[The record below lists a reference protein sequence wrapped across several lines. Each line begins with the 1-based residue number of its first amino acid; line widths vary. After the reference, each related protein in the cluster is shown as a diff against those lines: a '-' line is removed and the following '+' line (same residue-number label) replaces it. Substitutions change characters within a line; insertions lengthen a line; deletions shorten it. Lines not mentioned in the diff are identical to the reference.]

1 MKTLSIKHL
10 NKNKILNDINL
21 DIEAGEIV
29 ALVGPNGSGKS
40 TLMKCIMGFSNI
52 DSGEI
57 WIFDSLNNKKA
68 LKDVACSIEYPPLYP
83 DLSGLDHFKLI
94 SQLNNINEQQMD
106 KYYSVGMKQML
117 ILSLVIMQKPRL
129 LILDEPFNGLDLQT
143 KKRVIDELENLNK
156 QGTTILWSS
165 HEINQLREMSDRY
178 VFINCGKIVGHMKNE
193 KKYKAEYHE
202 DPLEQYYFEVCKNV

>member
-21 DIEAGEIV
+21 DIKSGEIV

-83 DLSGLDHFKLI
+83 DLNGLDHFKLI
-94 SQLNNINEQQMD
+94 SQLNDINEQ
-106 KYYSVGMKQML
+106 
-117 ILSLVIMQKPRL
+117 
-129 LILDEPFNGLDLQT
+129 
-143 KKRVIDELENLNK
+143 
-156 QGTTILWSS
+156 
-165 HEINQLREMSDRY
+165 
-178 VFINCGKIVGHMKNE
+178 
-193 KKYKAEYHE
+193 
-202 DPLEQYYFEVCKNV
+202 